1 MIEKPFSP
9 VYTNK
14 LSETF
19 PDLKQYILQNYP
31 QAHFYKKGDEIPHV
45 SEKIILYIKK
55 GSIKSYICDE
65 SGEERLMYIFLED
78 SIVFCHFH
86 SYFVKR
92 LSVNESSE
100 IYYAPRKD
108 IMKFVQTKVDYID
121 LWTNIVSSRYG
132 ILLQSILSVNHCSSK
147 HKVYSFI
154 YQLALKYGKKNEQQ
168 YTIKSFPSYTD
179 VASITGVHR
188 SNATTYINELQSQD
202 VLKKEKNTLVIYD
215 LDLLKSIIDSLDSC
229 KN

>member
-9 VYTNK
+9 VYSNR
-14 LSETF
+14 LSKTF
-19 PDLKQYILQNYP
+19 PELKQYILTNFTSKQLL
-31 QAHFYKKGDEIPHV
+31 KKGEEVPYAPKDTL
-45 SEKIILYIKK
+45 LYVKS
-55 GSIKSYICDE
+55 GSVKSYICDE

-78 SIVFCHFH
+78 SVVFYHFH
-86 SYFVKR
+86 EYFIKR
-92 LSVNESSE
+92 LLINETAE
-100 IYYAPRKD
+100 IYSVAIPE
-108 IMKFVQTKVDYID
+108 IMKFLQAKPEYI
-121 LWTNIVSSRYG
+121 LAWTGIVSSRYG
-132 ILLQSILSVNHCSSK
+132 VLLQNMLSINHCSAK

-154 YQLALKYGKKNEQQ
+154 YQLALKYGKQNGQQ
-168 YTIKSFPSYTD
+168 YTIKTFPSSTD

-215 LDLLKSIIDSLDSC
+215 LDLLKNIIDSLDSC